1 MKKRNANK
9 TAEVNLKM
17 LADLKIEEAVRFERI
32 LKIPQGFMGIRSHFP
47 HIRRLPLCLS
57 LIAELLYKRTNQLT
71 EQANNPVILEWMC
84 GYSPRVLLFKDRYR
98 YIGTDTP
105 EVTDELKSHGDE
117 LFAEGEA
124 GNYFSVD
131 LTLCEVPKSLMEEI
145 TGSVTVITQGD
156 LTQLTT
162 DQKENL
168 MNNIHTI
175 LKEKGGCWIIPDGT
189 PDKLLPQTIESVV
202 GKRGNKVYQQIIR
215 LWNEKSQHSESKNG
229 WQSTNEIIAGLLSK
243 GYCVQPV
250 LLYADDLNMVSLK
263 KLSTV
268 KANRLTARWNEMFA
282 LVVTADPQI
291 RIIQK

>member
-57 LIAELLYKRTNQLT
+57 LIAELLYKRTNRLT

-117 LFAEGEA
+117 LFAEGKPGTIA
-124 GNYFSVD
+124 AV
-131 LTLCEVPKSLMEEI
+131 TLP
-145 TGSVTVITQGD
+145 
-156 LTQLTT
+156 
-162 DQKENL
+162 
-168 MNNIHTI
+168 
-175 LKEKGGCWIIPDGT
+175 
-189 PDKLLPQTIESVV
+189 
-202 GKRGNKVYQQIIR
+202 
-215 LWNEKSQHSESKNG
+215 
-229 WQSTNEIIAGLLSK
+229 
-243 GYCVQPV
+243 
-250 LLYADDLNMVSLK
+250 YAK
-263 KLSTV
+263 FR
-268 KANRLTARWNEMFA
+268 NR
-282 LVVTADPQI
+282 
-291 RIIQK
+291 